1 MRAAST
7 RADSLQFSG
16 RSIESARRGLH
27 IHPITSGKPVLKVA
41 VIGCGKIA
49 DGHVEQIRAIGRGEV
64 VAVCDREPLMVEQLA
79 VRMKVPGRYT
89 DAAEML
95 RVERPDVVH
104 IATPPES
111 HVMLA
116 CMALR
121 AGCHVF
127 VEKPF
132 ALNAADAQVI
142 LDCAS
147 EVGKR
152 VSVNYLY
159 NFEPPGLMLE
169 PLLARGALGD
179 LVHLDTQYGY
189 NLGGDYG
196 LAVMSDP
203 NHWVHRLPGKLF
215 HNVLDHVLAKVVA
228 HIGDDAAVQV
238 LSFRRRPA
246 SGVPTLDALPDEL
259 RFMLR
264 SGAVTVSG
272 LVSAHGRP
280 AAHTL
285 RVVGTRDSVDLDY
298 TARTLVHSANW
309 SQPASV
315 GRLFPAFVQARQFWR
330 NGWRNVGLFRRHEYH
345 YFECMRVLLS
355 RFYDAIEH
363 QAADPIPPDH
373 IRRVCRVIDQIVE
386 GMEAAR

>member
-1 MRAAST
+1 
-7 RADSLQFSG
+7 
-16 RSIESARRGLH
+16 
-27 IHPITSGKPVLKVA
+27 VLKVA
-41 VIGCGKIA
+41 VVGCGKIA
-49 DGHVEQIRAIGRGEV
+49 DGHVEQIRAIGRGQV
-64 VAVCDREPLMVEQLA
+64 VAVCDRESLMVEQLA
-79 VRMKVPGRYT
+79 VRLGVPGRFT
-89 DAAEML
+89 DMDEML
-95 RVERPDVVH
+95 RSTRPDVVH

-116 CMALR
+116 CAALR

-132 ALNAADAQVI
+132 ALNEADARVI
-142 LDCAS
+142 LDCAQ

-169 PLLARGALGD
+169 GLLARQALGEV
-179 LVHLDTQYGY
+179 VHLDTQYGY

-228 HIGDDAAVQV
+228 HIGDDTAVQV
-238 LSFRRRPA
+238 LAFRRRA
-246 SGVPTLDALPDEL
+246 SSGVPTLDALPDEL

-264 SGAVTVSG
+264 SGNTTVSG

-330 NGWRNVGLFRRHEYH
+330 NGWRNVGLFKRHEYH
-345 YFECMRVLLS
+345 YFQCMRVLLD
-355 RFYDAIEH
+355 RFYDGIE
-363 QAADPIPPDH
+363 QGGPDTIPPAH
-373 IRRVCRVIDQIVE
+373 ILRVCRVIDQIVQ
-386 GMEAAR
+386 GMEAPQ